1 VKFEGGRLGAE
12 KERKRK
18 KDGTE
23 CELGFAK
30 RVENFH
36 PIGNNWTK
44 KKFHSLQ
51 KKAYNRV
58 LTPYSVINAE
68 TLVTVQETFLSKHA
82 IYNSSFLKLLDF
94 KNFTI

>member
-1 VKFEGGRLGAE
+1 MKFEGGRPGAE

-18 KDGTE
+18 KDETE

-30 RVENFH
+30 RVEN
-36 PIGNNWTK
+36 PIGNNWTTK
-44 KKFHSLQ
+44 KCHSLQ

-68 TLVTVQETFLSKHA
+68 TLVTVQETFLSQHA
-82 IYNSSFLKLLDF
+82 IYNNSFLKLLDF